1 MNAMRSSL
9 LVRAASA
16 LFGVF
21 LAIGS
26 GASAAPPAAPPP
38 HTDTA
43 VFAGGCFWGME
54 LVFESLKGVT
64 SVVSGYSGG
73 AKATANYE
81 AVSTGGTGHAES
93 VEITYDPAVISYRRL
108 LDVYFRVA
116 HDPTELDRQGPD
128 EGTQYRSAIFYSGE
142 RQKQTALESMR
153 DLTAAKAFPRPIVTQ
168 VVPLRGFY
176 AAESY
181 HQHFAAKNPT
191 YPYIVYNDAPKA
203 VELRAH
209 FPQLVKP
216 AN

>member
-16 LFGVF
+16 LFGAF

>member
-1 MNAMRSSL
+1 M
-9 LVRAASA
+9 
-16 LFGVF
+16 FGAF
-21 LAIGS
+21 LAL
-26 GASAAPPAAPPP
+26 GAVATAAPPAPPS
-38 HTDTA
+38 HTETA

-64 SVVSGYSGG
+64 SAISGYSGG
-73 AKATANYE
+73 SKATAHYE
-81 AVSTGGTGHAES
+81 SVSAGDTGHAES

-128 EGTQYRSAIFYSGE
+128 EGTQYRSVIFYADD
-142 RQKQTALESMR
+142 RQKRMALESIR
-153 DLTAAKAFPRPIVTQ
+153 ELTAAKAFSRPIVTQ
-168 VVPLRGFY
+168 VVQLRGFY

-203 VELRAH
+203 VELRAR
-209 FPQLVKP
+209 FPQLVKA